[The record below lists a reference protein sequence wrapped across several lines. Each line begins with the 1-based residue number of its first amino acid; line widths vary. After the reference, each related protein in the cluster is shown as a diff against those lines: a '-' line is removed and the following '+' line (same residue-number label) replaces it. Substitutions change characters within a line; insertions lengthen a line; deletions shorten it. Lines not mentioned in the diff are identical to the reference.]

1 MATVFLVQAS
11 SVEYT
16 SDTNSGSATWTSGLP
31 EEQGTNAAVEPT
43 FIQTG
48 NGTIGQTIDITD
60 TSTTSGSRLDEN
72 TDTDVANQTFVD
84 PVSGDTLFIWVDYS
98 FEVTD
103 PVTNEVFTVW
113 AVSSSNVAD
122 NTPNDTGQIG
132 YVSEQPMYPDRIY
145 TVTPGSN
152 SSAHNTVE
160 PNYTDLTPFCFCK
173 GTLIKTHDGERPV
186 EEIDIGDLVW
196 TLDKGMQPV
205 SRVGKTIAKGGIA
218 RRVLIKKGAL
228 RNKRDLPPFAIV

>member
-1 MATVFLVQAS
+1 
-11 SVEYT
+11 
-16 SDTNSGSATWTSGLP
+16 
-31 EEQGTNAAVEPT
+31 
-43 FIQTG
+43 
-48 NGTIGQTIDITD
+48 
-60 TSTTSGSRLDEN
+60 
-72 TDTDVANQTFVD
+72 
-84 PVSGDTLFIWVDYS
+84 
-98 FEVTD
+98 
-103 PVTNEVFTVW
+103 
-113 AVSSSNVAD
+113 
-122 NTPNDTGQIG
+122 
-132 YVSEQPMYPDRIY
+132 MYPDRIY

-205 SRVGKTIAKGGIA
+205 SWVGKTIAKGGIA

-228 RNKRDLPPFAIV
+228 RNKRDLRVSPNHRMLISGWRAELLFGAAEILIPAKHLVNGRTILWEFSEQTEFVHMMFDTHEIVEADGCYSESFFVGGYGLDIMNCETRQELISMFPQLESAALPPFPTARYSTRSFEARLCIAN